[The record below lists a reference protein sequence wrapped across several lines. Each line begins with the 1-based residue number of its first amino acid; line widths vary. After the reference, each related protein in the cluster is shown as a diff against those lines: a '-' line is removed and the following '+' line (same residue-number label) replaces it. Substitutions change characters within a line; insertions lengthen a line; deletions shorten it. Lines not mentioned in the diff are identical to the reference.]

1 MNWSEF
7 FAMKGYAFYV
17 WGSYGMALLVFI
29 VEIALIRHKRKLAL
43 QQVRLMRAA
52 EGEE

>member
-1 MNWSEF
+1 MSLSEF
-7 FAMKGYAFYV
+7 FAMGGKAFYV
-17 WGSYGMALLVFI
+17 WSAYGMALVVFI

-43 QQVRLMRAA
+43 QQVRLMRDA